1 MLREETVEPAT
12 LGLLKRII
20 VLPELEQFRLAGDT
34 ALSLLFGHRRSIDLD
49 FFTDKLLQK
58 DVLIPALEG
67 AFGKIISLNDR
78 SKVIYEC
85 LIQNVKVDFVSV
97 NDPFLNPVQ
106 IIEKI
111 PFAST
116 KDLIAL
122 KLNAIKGRGVKKDF
136 WDLAKFLQF
145 YSFDELFEFYHE
157 RYSYD
162 DFLAIFRSVGYFT
175 DAEGT
180 IEPYSLDGMTWD
192 KVKTIIAKALEN
204 YYKTK

>member
-20 VLPELEQFRLAGDT
+20 SLPELEQFRLVGGT
-34 ALSLLFGHRRSIDLD
+34 ALSLLFGHRRSVDLD
-49 FFTDKLLQK
+49 FFTDKPLQK
-58 DVLIPALEG
+58 DTLIPALEDT
-67 AFGKIISLNDR
+67 FGTIVALNNR
-78 SKVIYEC
+78 SKMIYEC
-85 LIQNVKVDFVSV
+85 LIKNIKVDFVSV
-97 NDPFLNPVQ
+97 PDPFLDPVQ

-136 WDLAKFLQF
+136 WDLAKLLQF
-145 YSFDELFEFYHE
+145 YSFDELFQFYHE

-162 DFLAIFRSVGYFT
+162 DSLAIFRSVGYFV
-175 DAEGT
+175 DAEDT
-180 IEPYSLDGMTWD
+180 IDPLSLDGMTWD
-192 KVKTIIAKALEN
+192 NVKAVIRNALEK
-204 YYKTK
+204 YYKK

>member
-20 VLPELEQFRLAGDT
+20 SLPELEQFRLVGGT
-34 ALSLLFGHRRSIDLD
+34 ALSLLFGHRRSVDLD
-49 FFTDKLLQK
+49 FFTDKPLQK
-58 DVLIPALEG
+58 DTLIPALEDT
-67 AFGKIISLNDR
+67 FGTIVALNNR
-78 SKVIYEC
+78 SKMIYEC
-85 LIQNVKVDFVSV
+85 LIKNIKVDFVSV
-97 NDPFLNPVQ
+97 PDPFLDPVQ

-136 WDLAKFLQF
+136 WDLAKLLQF
-145 YSFDELFEFYHE
+145 YSFDELFQFYHE

-162 DFLAIFRSVGYFT
+162 DSLAIFRSVGYFV
-175 DAEGT
+175 DAEDT
-180 IEPYSLDGMTWD
+180 IDPLSLDGMTWD
-192 KVKTIIAKALEN
+192 NVKAIIRNALEK
-204 YYKTK
+204 YYKK

>member
-20 VLPELEQFRLAGDT
+20 SLPELEQFRLVGGT
-34 ALSLLFGHRRSIDLD
+34 ALSLLFGHRRSVDLD
-49 FFTDKLLQK
+49 FFTDKPLQK
-58 DVLIPALEG
+58 DTLIPALEDT
-67 AFGKIISLNDR
+67 FGTIVALNNR
-78 SKVIYEC
+78 SKMIYEC
-85 LIQNVKVDFVSV
+85 LIKNIKVDFVSV
-97 NDPFLNPVQ
+97 PGPFLDPVQ

-136 WDLAKFLQF
+136 WDLAKLLQF
-145 YSFDELFEFYHE
+145 YSFDELFQFYHE

-162 DFLAIFRSVGYFT
+162 DSLAIFRSVGYFV
-175 DAEGT
+175 DAEDT
-180 IEPYSLDGMTWD
+180 IDPLSLDGMTWD
-192 KVKTIIAKALEN
+192 NVKAIIRNALEK
-204 YYKTK
+204 YYKK